1 VRQQDNLVCRQQG
14 VQAGDQ
20 PPGRCRAAGG
30 REGTIAHHLRPD
42 CAEAEYALIAS
53 LKEQERRRALDMA
66 VSANHRAVH
75 LAITLYTDRQTDCCH
90 YRQSLYA
97 GIRGDNPPDIGR
109 VRFNC
114 ASFCTVGWFESSV
127 AALFLSVRQMW
138 TAKKPAPL
146 HEFQTEPDGRR
157 LSFCL

>member
-1 VRQQDNLVCRQQG
+1 MRFFDDP
-14 VQAGDQ
+14 AD
-20 PPGRCRAAGG
+20 PGRCRAAEG

-42 CAEAEYALIAS
+42 CAEVEYALIAA

-66 VSANHRAVH
+66 VSVNHRPVH
-75 LAITLYTDRQTDCCH
+75 VAITLYTDRQTDCCH

-127 AALFLSVRQMW
+127 AAQFLSVRQMR
-138 TAKKPAPL
+138 TAKKPA
-146 HEFQTEPDGRR
+146 
-157 LSFCL
+157 S

>member
-1 VRQQDNLVCRQQG
+1 MLSNLNFLRKQVEFVLLQDPSANLKLSSSAAISRLNVAIVRLS
-14 VQAGDQ
+14 
-20 PPGRCRAAGG
+20 AA
-30 REGTIAHHLRPD
+30 TLSP
-42 CAEAEYALIAS
+42 
-53 LKEQERRRALDMA
+53 KEQERRRALDMA
-66 VSANHRAVH
+66 VSANHRAVY

-127 AALFLSVRQMW
+127 AALFLSVR
-138 TAKKPAPL
+138 
-146 HEFQTEPDGRR
+146 
-157 LSFCL
+157 